1 MNETFEPSSEEPTQG
16 SQLDTD
22 TRRQVAF
29 TTPPSAAPRTPR
41 KPKRASK
48 QKLPPPPTPYART
61 LFKNARAREGNQQDP
76 TSSNAGPSSNEDP
89 FTTLEAARPRRLI
102 AEPTLCPTV
111 CPTCLQPM
119 PANSGDT
126 DEGAPGQERSLD
138 DVAAS
143 MSANLSVSPKLD

>member
-1 MNETFEPSSEEPTQG
+1 MDKTFEPSSEEPTQG
-16 SQLDTD
+16 SQPNMDP
-22 TRRQVAF
+22 RRQVTF

-48 QKLPPPPTPYART
+48 QKLRAPPTPYART
-61 LFKNARAREGNQQDP
+61 LFKNARAREGDQQDP

-89 FTTLEAARPRRLI
+89 FITLEAARPRPLK

-119 PANSGDT
+119 PANNGDLS
-126 DEGAPGQERSLD
+126 EGARGLEHSLD

-143 MSANLSVSPKLD
+143 MSSNLSVSPKLD